1 MEQECRAEIR
11 RQKKNLIDQ
20 IDKVDLLAEQ
30 NLMTAQDKED
40 RLRWK
45 KELEK
50 IFQLEETR
58 AWQRSRERYVRE
70 GDRNTSY
77 FFALAN

>member
-58 AWQRSRERYVRE
+58 A
-70 GDRNTSY
+70 
-77 FFALAN
+77 

>member
-11 RQKKNLIDQ
+11 RQKKNQIDQ

>member
-30 NLMTAQDKED
+30 NLMTAQDKEG